1 VSVFNGSERYRRLV
15 ARWDFWLAIVA
26 TAVVTFVYYSDSP
39 AYATMFPQ
47 AFRDLGLDRHTL
59 ERILYLAPVIWAG
72 FYFSWRGAFVTS
84 LVTLGL
90 MLPRVFLLSNEPL
103 DALVET
109 VSVFV
114 IGNVLALSFAS
125 LRKERAYR
133 DELKRAHE
141 RQLKTMDELK
151 LAQQNLRFYLQEATR
166 AQEEERKRISHEL
179 HDDTIQALVV
189 LSRDLDEEVAGNE
202 ALPEEVRTRLEEL
215 WHRRIDGIVRGVRR
229 LSQDL
234 RPAALDQL
242 GLIPALEWLGTTLN
256 EHSDIATKVTTTGKE
271 RILTEEAAIAVFRIC
286 QEALR
291 NVWRHAGVPRRPGA
305 ADRPGQ
311 RAGVRAAG
319 PARRPGAD
327 RRQAGADR
335 DAGAGAARRR
345 DGDGPLG
352 AGAGHG
358 HRAGDPGRGERPR
371 RRARRYGDPAPGQGL
386 TGRLVRR
393 SKIARKRRS
402 VL

>member
-1 VSVFNGSERYRRLV
+1 VPETYGYGRYRRLA
-15 ARWDFWLAIVA
+15 ARWDFWLAVVA
-26 TAVVTFVYYSDSP
+26 TVVVTFVYYSDSP
-39 AYATMFPQ
+39 AYATLFPQ

-72 FYFSWRGAFVTS
+72 FYFSWRGAFLTS

-90 MLPRVFLLSNEPL
+90 MLPRVFLLSEHML

-114 IGNVLALSFAS
+114 IGNILALSFAS

-133 DELKRAHE
+133 DELKVAHE
-141 RQLKTMDELK
+141 QQQQTMEELK
-151 LAQQNLRFYLQEATR
+151 IAQQNLRFYLQEATR

-189 LSRDLDEEVAGNE
+189 LSRDLDDVIAGDEE
-202 ALPEEVRTRLEEL
+202 LPEEVRLRLEEL
-215 WHRRIDGIVRGVRR
+215 WHGRIDSIVKGVRR

-242 GLIPALEWLGTTLN
+242 GLIPALEWLGTTLG
-256 EHSDIATKVTTTGKE
+256 EHSGIKTSVTTAGKE
-271 RILTEEAAIAVFRIC
+271 RRLTEEAAIAVFRIC

-291 NVWRHAGVPRRPGA
+291 NVWRHAGATEVGITLEFLDDLVRLTVRDNGKGFA
-305 ADRPGQ
+305 LPGQ
-311 RAGVRAAG
+311 IGDLARTGKLGLTGMQERAQLVGGTVTV
-319 PARRPGAD
+319 
-327 RRQAGADR
+327 
-335 DAGAGAARRR
+335 
-345 DGDGPLG
+345 
-352 AGAGHG
+352 HS
-358 HRAGDPGRGERPR
+358 E
-371 RRARRYGDPAPGQGL
+371 PGQGTSIVL
-386 TGRLVRR
+386 EVRDGPR
-393 SKIARKRRS
+393 VLADTPGNRRATAPEIAGERRT

>member
-291 NVWRHAGVPRRPGA
+291 NVWRHARATEVSITLEFLDGLVRLTVR
-305 ADRPGQ
+305 DNGQ
-311 RAGVRAAG
+311 GFELPDQLGDLARTAGKLGLTGMQERAQLVGGTVTV
-319 PARRPGAD
+319 
-327 RRQAGADR
+327 
-335 DAGAGAARRR
+335 
-345 DGDGPLG
+345 
-352 AGAGHG
+352 HS
-358 HRAGDPGRGERPR
+358 E
-371 RRARRYGDPAPGQGL
+371 PGQG
-386 TGRLVRR
+386 TA
-393 SKIARKRRS
+393 I
-402 VL
+402 VLEIRDGASGLGDAPAGTVTRHPAKA